1 MVRVVRSPP
10 ARAGHIRH
18 AGSTPGLD
26 PLEEGMATHSSV
38 LSWRIPR
45 TEELVG
51 FSPWGCRELNSTEHD
66 DETDKGKSISTG
78 PKLFTACVAGTT
90 WTPRGTQMQ
99 KERAPFVVSPCA
111 GRWEGRCL
119 SAPWAQLCDSP
130 FPQVRRLRP
139 WSQSRP
145 RIDPRTGALV
155 SLYILLR
162 P

>member
-1 MVRVVRSPP
+1 MCLTYGIFRKPQF
-10 ARAGHIRH
+10 
-18 AGSTPGLD
+18 L
-26 PLEEGMATHSSV
+26 
-38 LSWRIPR
+38 
-45 TEELVG
+45 LVG
-51 FSPWGCRELNSTEHD
+51 NL
-66 DETDKGKSISTG
+66 
-78 PKLFTACVAGTT
+78 
-90 WTPRGTQMQ
+90 QMQ